1 MFKTKSWILWISLI
15 VILAVVISWPNP
27 YSNLPDSQSGK
38 TDTDSVSSDTSV
50 PGQSGADVVPM
61 TGITVPGTYVSGSNP
76 ATVSES
82 KDVSISDIDF
92 MRKYVII
99 LNRGEDIVDLSG
111 WKLVDES
118 VNQSFVFP
126 KEAKIL
132 PGGMLQVLSGS
143 NEKATKFRLRWNN
156 KDVWQDSNG
165 HGACMIKRAVW
176 CRGNERRESTMIRF
190 LCTGGTGEDLRTTLR
205 MAPGLPHLHPWCC
218 AKTPLLS
225 VSEPLAPR

>member
-38 TDTDSVSSDTSV
+38 TDADSVSVNSTDNSSSD
-50 PGQSGADVVPM
+50 QSGED
-61 TGITVPGTYVSGSNP
+61 TVPRIIVTVPATYVSGSNP

-92 MRKYVII
+92 MRKSAII
-99 LNRGEDIVDLSG
+99 MNKGVNIVDLSG

-118 VNQSFVFP
+118 ANQSFVFP
-126 KEAKIL
+126 EGAKVL
-132 PGGMLQVLSGS
+132 PDGMLQVASGS
-143 NEKATKFRLRWNN
+143 NEKATKFQMLWNN

-165 HGACMIKRAVW
+165 HGVLYDKK
-176 CRGNERRESTMIRF
+176 GS
-190 LCTGGTGEDLRTTLR
+190 L
-205 MAPGLPHLHPWCC
+205 
-218 AKTPLLS
+218 
-225 VSEPLAPR
+225 VSRK